1 MNDFGFLIWGISNID
16 GFNENI
22 LSSKEAISNDEIK
35 KYPKDYIRQLC
46 PIARFGG
53 CFYVIEVASN
63 YTFVSIINPETKETG
78 TASDRGAYIVI
89 SFFLKNG
96 NVFKGEVVNTLDI
109 LMDYYLKQQ
118 SDSGQINFTD
128 TMFEEQYSN
137 LRSLNSY
144 GNRFKAETRFGYK
157 IYGSKGEIESN
168 FNNLNIEG
176 YKRVFFFDKSNSKLD
191 DIINSDF
198 IKSKYEAVNEFKKH
212 LETGPN
218 VEPTDESILE
228 DHETI
233 EVGGLKKRH
242 NRLILGVVL
251 LLIVISTVI
260 IVIKLNKTDIGGKE
274 KIDADTIKNQTP
286 PDSINNSPNIHTTK
300 PELYIQKRGEY
311 STMDLLEK
319 NVSVKD
325 SFCKGNPYLY
335 YENNTWWN
343 GQKDKKVTKLDTNET
358 AKIVVRYKDPNHNL
372 YYRIEKNIIEV
383 RRIDGAWIKLDKNEQ
398 PGIFEYLSAKINI
411 IIVAEVPLSKEP
423 VDVTKKK
430 AVKMKEGKS
439 SKGAPP
445 TIDDCQACK
454 NFATRIS
461 KCKTDFT
468 CREGV
473 RVEEEKHK
481 KEVSHGK

>member
-96 NVFKGEVVNTLDI
+96 NVFKGEVVNTLDK

-137 LRSLNSY
+137 LSSGNSY
-144 GNRFKAETRFGYK
+144 GNSFKSETSIGYK

-212 LETGPN
+212 LETGTN
-218 VEPTDESILE
+218 VKPTDKSILK
-228 DHETI
+228 DHGTI

-260 IVIKLNKTDIGGKE
+260 LVIKLTN
-274 KIDADTIKNQTP
+274 DADTIGTGTP
-286 PDSINNSPNIHTTK
+286 HAGKDSIKNKNDTTK
-300 PELYIQKRGEY
+300 SKPYTQKQGEY
-311 STMDLLEK
+311 STMDLLKEG
-319 NVSVKD
+319 VCVKD
-325 SFCKGNPYLY
+325 SFFQNNPYLY
-335 YENNTWWN
+335 YKKNKWWNGSKSEKIYELNDSESKTIVNRYADPNYNFYYRCENNT
-343 GQKDKKVTKLDTNET
+343 
-358 AKIVVRYKDPNHNL
+358 
-372 YYRIEKNIIEV
+372 IEV
-383 RRIDGAWIKLDKNEQ
+383 KKINVTWVKLNKNEQ

-411 IIVAEVPLSKEP
+411 IIVDEVPLSKKL
-423 VDVTKKK
+423 DKVTKNNAAKK
-430 AVKMKEGKS
+430 NYDKS
-439 SKGAPP
+439 SKGTPP
-445 TIDDCQACK
+445 TIENCNDCIDISK
-454 NFATRIS
+454 RIS
-461 KCKTDFT
+461 KCKNDET
-468 CREGV
+468 CKKVV
-473 RVEEEKHK
+473 RDEEKKHLN
-481 KEVSHGK
+481 EVKHGK